1 MDCALS
7 QVKKLGARTG
17 GATKQEA
24 LTHLHNI
31 LLMILLELESKG
43 LAIRTDE
50 IVQNGVNTTI
60 NTGAERVF
68 PQPVKPTFPKKLCD
82 LASFMYDFI
91 LYFSMLIRAGGCDAG
106 SPHGCR
112 F

>member
-7 QVKKLGARTG
+7 QVEKLGARPG

-31 LLMILLELESKG
+31 LLMILLDLENKG

-60 NTGAERVF
+60 NTGAECVF
-68 PQPVKPTFPKKLCD
+68 PQPVK
-82 LASFMYDFI
+82 ASRP
-91 LYFSMLIRAGGCDAG
+91 LQA
-106 SPHGCR
+106 
-112 F
+112 

>member
-7 QVKKLGARTG
+7 QVKKLGARPG

-24 LTHLHNI
+24 LTHLRNI
-31 LLMILLELESKG
+31 LLMILLDLESKG

-68 PQPVKPTFPKKLCD
+68 
-82 LASFMYDFI
+82 
-91 LYFSMLIRAGGCDAG
+91 
-106 SPHGCR
+106 
-112 F
+112 